1 MIRGNLLWLEIRRNS
16 RNEILL
22 WRLRF
27 SRKLHLLPTQ
37 LETSQV
43 PVYLISFWTRS
54 FEASTSA
61 MSSFRV
67 EVVWEV
73 GYDPVSK
80 ISVSYVFYRPGIW
93 QFFELPAKQIRRTE
107 TRLNHRPETRVIDV
121 VYLNAIVK
129 EISTSN
135 VLAFLFFLFPFIL
148 HLEKYFQRRTLFC
161 YL

>member
-1 MIRGNLLWLEIRRNS
+1 MWSGEIFCGS
-16 RNEILL
+16 RNEILR

-54 FEASTSA
+54 FEASTSVI
-61 MSSFRV
+61 SSFQV
-67 EVVWEV
+67 EVGWEV
-73 GYDPVSK
+73 DYDPVSK
-80 ISVSYVFYRPGIW
+80 ISMSYVFYRPGIW

-107 TRLNHRPETRVIDV
+107 MRLYHRPETRVIDV

-135 VLAFLFFLFPFIL
+135 LLAFSFFLFPFIL
-148 HLEKYFQRRTLFC
+148 HLEKYFQCWTLFS
-161 YL
+161 YS